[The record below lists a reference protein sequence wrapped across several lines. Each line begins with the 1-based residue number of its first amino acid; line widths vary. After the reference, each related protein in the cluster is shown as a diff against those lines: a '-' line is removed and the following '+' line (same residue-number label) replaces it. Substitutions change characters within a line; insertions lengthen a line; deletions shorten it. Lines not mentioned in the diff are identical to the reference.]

1 MANKTVLDR
10 NKINIVVDPGDF
22 NKTII
27 LLGLAGYK
35 MIVTNSVLR
44 ASLPPALLIFHM
56 ACFPL
61 FFRAG
66 YQINWPN

>member
-1 MANKTVLDR
+1 MGNKTVLDR
-10 NKINIVVDPGDF
+10 NKINIVDPGDF

-44 ASLPPALLIFHM
+44 ASLVIQHF
-56 ACFPL
+56 L
-61 FFRAG
+61 FFTWLVFLCFSG
-66 YQINWPN
+66 LVIE